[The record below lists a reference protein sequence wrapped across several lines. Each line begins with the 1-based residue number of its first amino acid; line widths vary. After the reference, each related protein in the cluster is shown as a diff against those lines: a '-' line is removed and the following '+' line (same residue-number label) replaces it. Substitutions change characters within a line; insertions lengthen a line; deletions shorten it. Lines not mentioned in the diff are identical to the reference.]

1 MTHSSRHCVQSTTRR
16 RSPICCAYRHLVE
29 LHTTHSIGA
38 VTGWG
43 VGVPGN
49 LLLAEPYHIARLPC
63 CSAFRAGPVN
73 RVTRESFRAL
83 EFPTRDGSQEADP
96 QGSHRMSRSYR
107 VFATAIAALG
117 LALSSCGGGGGGG
130 SSGAS
135 PPSGPGPAVA
145 YNSSYYSFTN
155 GVPSATITPTSTG
168 GAVSS
173 WSVQPALPAG
183 LTLDATTGAISGT
196 PTAAAA
202 AATYN
207 ITATNGGGQQTIA
220 LTLVVAA
227 ALLLDVGHSGTIIYA
242 HLVGSA
248 LLTEDA
254 ASHWV
259 LWNYATGQNVAN
271 GHANQSGV
279 GLPHAVDLEGSVVV
293 VQTESSG
300 LEVLSAT
307 DGTVIGQIPVAP
319 SWYLLASDGSY
330 IVTGTAQALTV
341 YSTTGTVLVT
351 HPGNYQFLGSSA
363 AGAYA
368 APGQVQVALGPKGDS
383 VIETIAVPS
392 GTSSVGPTFQGNFSS
407 WFTNGARFLTVN
419 GNTVTVYSSASA
431 QQDIGVLPS
440 VSGLGGVG
448 NYYYASA
455 TTLGGVVSFYA
466 VGAHGVSSYT
476 SPGGVPIGGV
486 APGGTTVGLIYNGG
500 LAGGQTGQISG
511 EMTVVDLSGTTP
523 TGTTITAPL
532 PPLSAYAATSAST
545 WVVGNAGGVLFDGAS
560 SPASPRYLD
569 YGQVT
574 SIAGGTGYFA
584 IATASGRIL
593 YYTAGN
599 TAAPVGTINLPA
611 ATVAMSTDGAVLATS
626 TAGRNFDPIF
636 YSVVSSSP
644 VNVYSLPA
652 GTLTVS
658 YPFPFQAVSYI
669 TLSGDGTTLG
679 EAFVAGSSCGAQT
692 IAVAGGATL
701 WCDKT
706 SQVNSLALSS
716 DGTGVGE
723 VISPTSSN
731 VYVNA
736 KLTTAFGGTV
746 EGWLT
751 PTTMLLNNFTIE
763 QNNMGIQSTAFTG
776 TAIYN
781 TSGTLV
787 QSTPLPETD
796 AIQVLSATLVYSTYR
811 NAIYSVSSATATWAS
826 GSQFLPTEANPY
838 DFVSSGGA
846 VSGSLVVFLAGTSP
860 NLVLAEPYQ

>member
-1 MTHSSRHCVQSTTRR
+1 M
-16 RSPICCAYRHLVE
+16 
-29 LHTTHSIGA
+29 G
-38 VTGWG
+38 
-43 VGVPGN
+43 
-49 LLLAEPYHIARLPC
+49 
-63 CSAFRAGPVN
+63 
-73 RVTRESFRAL
+73 
-83 EFPTRDGSQEADP
+83 
-96 QGSHRMSRSYR
+96 RSYR
-107 VFATAIAALG
+107 AFAAAIASLS

-130 SSGAS
+130 SSGTS
-135 PPSGPGPAVA
+135 PPSAPEPTVA
-145 YNSSYYSFTN
+145 YNSSYYSFTQ

-207 ITATNGGGQQTIA
+207 ITATNGGGQQTIT

-227 ALLLDVGHSGTIIYA
+227 APLLDVGHSATIIYA
-242 HLVGSA
+242 RLVGSA

-271 GHANQSGV
+271 GQANQSGV

-330 IVTGTAQALTV
+330 IVTGTSEALTV

-351 HPGNYQFLGSSA
+351 HPGNYQFLGA
-363 AGAYA
+363 NDVGAYA

-392 GTSSVGPTFQGNFSS
+392 GTSGVGPTFQGNFSS

-431 QQDIGVLPS
+431 QQDIAVLPS
-440 VSGLGGVG
+440 VFGLGGVG

-455 TTLGGVVSFYA
+455 TTLGGVVNFYA

-476 SPGGVPIGGV
+476 SPQGVETNGAV
-486 APGGTTVGLIYNGG
+486 APGGTTVGLIYNDEN
-500 LAGGQTGQISG
+500 AAGQTGQISG
-511 EMTVVDLSGTTP
+511 QMTVVDLSGATP
-523 TGTTITAPL
+523 TGTTTTAPL
-532 PPLSAYAATSAST
+532 PPLTAYSATSAST

-569 YGQVT
+569 FGQVT

-593 YYTAGN
+593 YYAAGN

-611 ATVAMSTDGAVLATS
+611 ATLAMSTDGAVLATS

-658 YPFPFQAVSYI
+658 YPFPFQAVSYM
-669 TLSGDGTTLG
+669 TLSGGGTTLG
-679 EAFVAGSSCGAQT
+679 EAFASGSSCEAQT
-692 IAVAGGATL
+692 IAVADGATL

-706 SQVNSLALSS
+706 SPVDSLALSS

-751 PTTMLLNNFTIE
+751 PTTMLLNSFTVE

-781 TSGTLV
+781 TSGNLV

-796 AIQVLSATLVYSTYR
+796 AIQVLSATSVYSTYR

-826 GSQFLPTEANPY
+826 GSQFLPTEVDPY

-846 VSGSLVVFLAGTSP
+846 VSGSLVVFLAGSSP